1 MPDPPRK
8 VSWAAAACL
17 VLAHPLAELAWLWLW
32 GSLFLLC
39 WSPGW
44 ALKSLAG
51 GFLAMGLLPF
61 LACLREGLRLLR
73 ILQTGQTRHLWLRE
87 CVAHPSRRGV
97 WLGRFE
103 SAQGQFE
110 RLPLSHA
117 NWQPSQIYLFFSDP
131 VLPEESVAWDDLPI
145 RLRLKAQ
152 GQIGLQM
159 GVQQMGVLLGLSSYL
174 AVALVG
180 SILVWGQIAR

>member
-1 MPDPPRK
+1 M
-8 VSWAAAACL
+8 AF
-17 VLAHPLAELAWLWLW
+17 VL
-32 GSLFLLC
+32 FT
-39 WSPGW
+39 WSPW
-44 ALKSLAG
+44 ALLKYLAIVLL
-51 GFLAMGLLPF
+51 FMGVFPF

-73 ILQTGQTRHLWLRE
+73 VVRSGKAKHLWLRE
-87 CVAHPSRRGV
+87 CVAHPTRRGV

-152 GQIGLQM
+152 DQIGLQM
-159 GVQQMGVLLGLSSYL
+159 GLQQMGALLGLSSYL